1 MRAVQG
7 EPGSLGTGLFSLTR
21 GLKIPYHLA
30 HMNFLSPLWNLSFW
44 FDLTPIRMAA
54 GFEAAFFAFFALVI
68 VAGSVIRMMIRN
80 GKYDRYQTIV
90 LKKIATLC
98 SLSGVIGLVWFFLT
112 FEEIQFF
119 GSRFWFLI
127 WIVGVLAGIVS
138 IVRYVK
144 KEVPTLQHRE
154 QSRADVNKY
163 LPKRSR

>member
-1 MRAVQG
+1 MTEAPQ
-7 EPGSLGTGLFSLTR
+7 
-21 GLKIPYHLA
+21 IPYHPA

-44 FDLTPIRMAA
+44 FDLTPTRMAA
-54 GFEAAFFAFFALVI
+54 AFEAGFFGFFALII

-80 GKYDRYQTIV
+80 GKYDRYQAIT

-98 SLSGVIGLVWFFLT
+98 SLSGVIGLVWFFLS

-127 WIVGVLAGIVS
+127 WIVGVLVAVFS

-144 KEVPTLQHRE
+144 NDVPALQHRE

>member
-1 MRAVQG
+1 
-7 EPGSLGTGLFSLTR
+7 
-21 GLKIPYHLA
+21 
-30 HMNFLSPLWNLSFW
+30 MNFLSPLIDLNFW

-54 GFEAAFFAFFALVI
+54 AFEAGFFGFFALVI
-68 VAGSVIRMMIRN
+68 IAGSVIRMMIRN

-98 SLSGVIGLVWFFLT
+98 SLSGVVGLVWFFLT

-119 GSRFWFLI
+119 GSRFWFLV
-127 WIVGVLAGIVS
+127 WIIGVVAGVVS

-144 KEVPTLQHRE
+144 KEVPALQHRE

-163 LPKRSR
+163 LPKRGR

>member
-1 MRAVQG
+1 
-7 EPGSLGTGLFSLTR
+7 
-21 GLKIPYHLA
+21 
-30 HMNFLSPLWNLSFW
+30 MNFLSPLWSLSFW
-44 FDLTPIRMAA
+44 FDLTPTRMAA
-54 GFEAAFFAFFALVI
+54 AFEAGFFAFFALAI
-68 VAGSVIRMMIRN
+68 IAGSVIRMMIRN
-80 GKYDRYQTIV
+80 GKYDRYRAIM

-98 SLSGVIGLVWFFLT
+98 STSGVVGMVWFFLT

-127 WIVGVLAGIVS
+127 WVVAVLAGVVS

-144 KEVPTLQHRE
+144 KEVPALQHRE

>member
-1 MRAVQG
+1 
-7 EPGSLGTGLFSLTR
+7 
-21 GLKIPYHLA
+21 
-30 HMNFLSPLWNLSFW
+30 
-44 FDLTPIRMAA
+44 MAA
-54 GFEAAFFAFFALVI
+54 AFEAGFFAFFALAI
-68 VAGSVIRMMIRN
+68 IAGSVIRMMIRN
-80 GKYDRYQTIV
+80 GKYDRYRAIM

-98 SLSGVIGLVWFFLT
+98 STSGVVGMVWFFLT

-127 WIVGVLAGIVS
+127 WVVAVLAGVVS

-144 KEVPTLQHRE
+144 KEVPALQHRE